1 VYAARTVSRAGFVSY
16 LFGFGILLIAAAA
29 SLRGALT
36 RPEAAVRA
44 LEAGGYR
51 GIKVGARKVFLV
63 GARGC
68 SPQDAARYDATAVD
82 AKGANVSIY
91 VCVGW
96 PVGESTVH
104 PIQP

>member
-1 VYAARTVSRAGFVSY
+1 VYAGATLSRAGVVSY

-36 RPEAAVRA
+36 HPEAAVRA

-51 GIKVGARKVFLV
+51 EIKIGARKVFLV

-68 SPQDAARYDATAVD
+68 NPEDAARYEATAVD
-82 AKGANVSIY
+82 AKGASVSVY

-104 PIQP
+104 TIRP